1 MQVFNVG
8 DRVRVTKTSEACG
21 HRWYAEEFNRAVRLM
36 AEDHPLVID
45 RVNKTSVH
53 IRGLNNFKKEQIELF
68 NDDIV
73 TTLLSTYETDD
84 NLEDEDKLI
93 IKEYVKNNKLIEL
106 SL

>member
-8 DRVRVTKTSEACG
+8 DRVRVTKTSEECG
-21 HRWYAEEFNRAVRLM
+21 YRHYMEDYGRAMRWTEEGR
-36 AEDHPLVID
+36 PLIIGGVGHG
-45 RVNKTSVH
+45 SVY
-53 IRGLNNFKKEQIELF
+53 IEGLNNFKKEQIELF

>member
-1 MQVFNVG
+1 M
-8 DRVRVTKTSEACG
+8 EAYG
-21 HRWYAEEFNRAVRLM
+21 MVMRWTEEGR
-36 AEDHPLVID
+36 PLVID
-45 RVNKTSVH
+45 YVNKTSVH
-53 IRGLNNFKKEQIELF
+53 IKGMNNFKKEQLELF